1 MNQRVCEVCGNRLV
15 IPCRQNQALSCFL
28 RLLMKFIFRSWFC
41 CYFAPNVLRVFCLC
55 KTPRAEQE
63 KANGKVGKGRNKK
76 LIKRYSRLSLSCL
89 LILDWA
95 ESKYLSYPV
104 SHSHPET
111 VRVLHLRKQCYCH
124 LSITA
129 LGELLKLSHFE
140 WFQLFSTPSEIP
152 RESSRLYWDY
162 FSDIKGCG
170 RR

>member
-1 MNQRVCEVCGNRLV
+1 
-15 IPCRQNQALSCFL
+15 
-28 RLLMKFIFRSWFC
+28 MKFSYSGPSFVVTLPLS
-41 CYFAPNVLRVFCLC
+41 VLRVFCLC
-55 KTPRAEQE
+55 QTPPAEQGN
-63 KANGKVGKGRNKK
+63 ANGMVGRGGEQKM
-76 LIKRYSRLSLSCL
+76 IERYSRLSLCCL

-111 VRVLHLRKQCYCH
+111 VRVCHLCKQCYCH

-129 LGELLKLSHFE
+129 LEELLKLSYFE

-152 RESSRLYWDY
+152 WKSSPLHWDS

-170 RR
+170 RSLLISKPSRYEDINSPGAVRTDPNLQT